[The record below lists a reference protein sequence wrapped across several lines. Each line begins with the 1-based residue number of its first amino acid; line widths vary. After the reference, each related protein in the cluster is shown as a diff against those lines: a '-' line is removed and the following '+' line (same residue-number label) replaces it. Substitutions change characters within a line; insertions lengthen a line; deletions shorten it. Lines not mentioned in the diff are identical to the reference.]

1 MARKKR
7 TVEVPETQTD
17 SKEKIAHTDVFQKKG
32 TEAVTSAI
40 QAMEGK
46 GKNFLKGL
54 IAVAVIAVIAVVIYA
69 WTNRSNEAGQA
80 ALGKAIETVSAPISA
95 TPAAGSTEKSFK
107 SEKERAEAAV
117 KAFDDVASK
126 FGGDIAKKAKYFSAT
141 QKLVLD
147 RAAGLAELESI
158 SKEGGEV
165 GSLAK
170 FALAQAKNTDGKSD
184 ESLALYRELA
194 SAKDSVV
201 PKDTVN
207 FEIAKILEK
216 QGKKDEAVEAYFQ
229 IAKAASELKDKDG
242 AGVPLSQTAREAKE
256 KVQELNPEK
265 AKEIPEPATP
275 APLGL

>member
-7 TVEVPETQTD
+7 TVEAPETQTET
-17 SKEKIAHTDVFQKKG
+17 KEKFAHTDAFQKKG
-32 TEAVTSAI
+32 TEAVTGAI
-40 QAMEGK
+40 KVMEGK
-46 GKNFLKGL
+46 GKTFLY
-54 IAVAVIAVIAVVIYA
+54 AVVAVVAIAVIAGIAYS
-69 WTNRSNEAGQA
+69 WSRRSNEAGQA
-80 ALGKAIETVSAPISA
+80 ALGKAIETSTAPISA
-95 TPAAGSTEKSFK
+95 TPAAGSTEKTFK

-117 KAFDDVASK
+117 AEFEAVASK
-126 FGGDIAKKAKYFSAT
+126 FGGDIAKKAKYFAAAN
-141 QKLVLD
+141 KLVID
-147 RAAGLAELESI
+147 RNAAVSELEGL

-194 SAKDSVV
+194 TAKDSVV
-201 PKDTVN
+201 PADTVN

-229 IAKAASELKDKDG
+229 IAKAASERKDAEG

-265 AKEIPEPATP
+265 AKEIPEPATA